1 MTSSTTDQTTAV
13 TPADLTGKRILVT
26 GATGQVAEPLAVA
39 LAATSTVY
47 AAARFSNPKAKARL
61 ERAGV
66 QCVTVDLEAAAAGGL
81 DAVPDDLDYV
91 LNLAVAK
98 TNDFDRDLAANAEAT
113 AFLIER
119 TAGVKAFLHCSST
132 AVYAPTAHTPRSE
145 GDLLGDSHA
154 SFGFMPTYSICKIAA
169 ESAAKYAAQRF
180 NVPVTIARLNV
191 PYGERYGW
199 MMFHLM
205 MMKGGHAVP
214 VYSDAPSQ
222 YNPIHHDDI
231 VASLGYLLAAATVPA
246 TVVNWGGTEVVS
258 IEEWCAYM
266 GSLTGLEAKLA
277 PSDTTLP
284 TVIGDT
290 TKLQALGFTPKVH
303 WRDGVARLVRTIAP
317 DLVQPAPQ

>member
-1 MTSSTTDQTTAV
+1 MTSPV
-13 TPADLTGKRILVT
+13 TPVDLTGQRILIT
-26 GATGQVAEPLAVA
+26 GATGQVAEPLAIT
-39 LAATSTVY
+39 LAAANTVY

-61 ERAGV
+61 EKAGV
-66 QCVTVDLEAAAAGGL
+66 HCVAVDLEAAATNGL
-81 DAVPDDLDYV
+81 DAVPDGLDYV

-132 AVYAPTAHTPRSE
+132 AVYAPSGHSPRTE
-145 GDLLGDSHA
+145 ADLLGDSHA
-154 SFGFMPTYSICKIAA
+154 AFGFMPTYSIAKIAA

-205 MMKGGHAVP
+205 MMKGGHGVP
-214 VYSDAPSQ
+214 VHTDAPSQ

-231 VASLGYLLAAATVPA
+231 VDSLGYLLAAASTPA

-258 IEEWCAYM
+258 VEEWCSYM
-266 GSLTGLEAKLA
+266 ADLTGLTATFA
-277 PSDTTLP
+277 PSDTTLA
-284 TVIGDT
+284 TIVGDT
-290 TKLQALGFTPKVH
+290 TKLQALGFSPTVH
-303 WRDGVARLVRTIAP
+303 WRDGVERLVRTIAP
-317 DLVQPAPQ
+317 DLVRPTT